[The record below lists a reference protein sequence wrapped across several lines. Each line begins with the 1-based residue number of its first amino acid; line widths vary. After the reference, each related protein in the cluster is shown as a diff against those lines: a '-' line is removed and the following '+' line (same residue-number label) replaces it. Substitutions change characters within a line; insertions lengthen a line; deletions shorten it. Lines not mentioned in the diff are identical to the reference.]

1 VELHVEG
8 KATVLEF
15 PPPGKYYSVPLRC
28 LLPQETDNLLVA
40 GRCLSATFEGQAS
53 ARVSATCMAMGEAA
67 GAAAALA
74 LRGDGT
80 VTGVDFPDLRARL
93 EERGALL

>member
-1 VELHVEG
+1 
-8 KATVLEF
+8 
-15 PPPGKYYSVPLRC
+15 
-28 LLPQETDNLLVA
+28 
-40 GRCLSATFEGQAS
+40 
-53 ARVSATCMAMGEAA
+53 MAMGEAA